1 MVEWQK
7 QNYLPQSTLP
17 SFFSNKSLASFLGMS
32 WPRAYL
38 SQALWQLGWPVRHRW
53 KLLGGTSGKTFWPA
67 LFFLLHPN
75 RNEGMMA
82 GAAETT
88 LCLWKWKTCAE
99 YRRTERKSIVFWYTS
114 IVYII
119 YMYST
124 HTYYMILIYNI
135 LLSTMLT
142 FLASNSFNM
151 GQSSM
156 SLVSL
161 VLASSLIWFL
171 IRFL

>member
-53 KLLGGTSGKTFWPA
+53 KLLGGMSGKTFWPA

-99 YRRTERKSIVFWYTS
+99 YRRTERKSIVFWYMS

-124 HTYYMILIYNI
+124 HTYYMILIITYFSQPCWPFWLWI
-135 LLSTMLT
+135 PLTWDRALCLLFRL
-142 FLASNSFNM
+142 FL
-151 GQSSM
+151 
-156 SLVSL
+156 LVT
-161 VLASSLIWFL
+161 
-171 IRFL
+171 